1 MLKRDDKVLRRNKG
15 TNMKSIII
23 ILTFGLILS
32 SAFARKPAV
41 EDFVGVESES
51 YEMTSPGSEV
61 LFNFD
66 NTITSTANETS
77 GSTIFTYMF
86 IASFLA
92 LPFMMWFGLTRSQK
106 ALNSTIKSTVSV
118 TSYTKNSNTDN
129 EMNENVEYLSDY
141 KKNEKKAS

>member
-1 MLKRDDKVLRRNKG
+1 
-15 TNMKSIII
+15 MKSIIV
-23 ILTFGLILS
+23 ILSFGLILS

-51 YEMTSPGSEV
+51 YEVTSPGSEV

-66 NTITSTANETS
+66 NSITSTNEETS

-86 IASFLA
+86 IAAFLA

-106 ALNSTIKSTVSV
+106 SLKTSAESTISV
-118 TSYTKNSNTDN
+118 TTFTKTASVND
-129 EMNENVEYLSDY
+129 NVEYLSDY
-141 KKNEKKAS
+141 KNEDKKAS

>member
-1 MLKRDDKVLRRNKG
+1 
-15 TNMKSIII
+15 MKSIIV
-23 ILTFGLILS
+23 ILSFGLILS

-51 YEMTSPGSEV
+51 YEVTSPGSEV

-66 NTITSTANETS
+66 NSITSTNEETS

-86 IASFLA
+86 IAAFLA

-106 ALNSTIKSTVSV
+106 SLKTSVESTISV
-118 TSYTKNSNTDN
+118 TTFTKTASVND
-129 EMNENVEYLSDY
+129 NVEYLSDY
-141 KKNEKKAS
+141 KNEDKKAS

>member
-1 MLKRDDKVLRRNKG
+1 
-15 TNMKSIII
+15 MKSLII
-23 ILTFGLILS
+23 ILSFGLLLS

-51 YEMTSPGSEV
+51 YEVTSPGSEV

-66 NTITSTANETS
+66 NSITSTTAETS
-77 GSTIFTYMF
+77 GSTVFTYMF

-106 ALNSTIKSTVSV
+106 PLKSTIQPTVSV
-118 TSYTKNSNTDN
+118 TSYTTTSSASHK
-129 EMNENVEYLSDY
+129 NVEYLSDY
-141 KKNEKKAS
+141 KNDDKKAS